1 VVGGG
6 RAGVIEGLGAE
17 LDDARPRSRLTPRVR
32 RDVLIDRTAYRFVTT
47 VAARVDPAV
56 LERVRGEVAEAV
68 GLFEERGWIDDPASY
83 HREPPMPSE
92 VRERRRTSGRI
103 RFTTLT
109 WADGYEVR
117 AEEPGAARYTGY
129 DRNRIARA
137 ALLEHRSGARPWVLC
152 VHGFGMGTHALD
164 LRAFRALHLHRDL
177 GLNVAFVTLP
187 LHGRRKPPGVRLGA
201 MPGVDL
207 LDTVHGMA
215 QAVWDVRQLMA
226 VLRERGPEPIA
237 LLGMSLGSCVS
248 AIVASLDEVDAAL
261 LMAPAVDLG
270 TLMIEAGG
278 QGGDAELAS
287 IPAEN
292 LDQAM
297 RILAPVAPL
306 QLTPRI
312 SADRAFIAAATL
324 DRFARPRSQAMALWR
339 HWGEPELHWSH
350 GGHVSH
356 LWSPTAQRAVDAAL
370 TRMGFVVPVASDGGS
385 GR

>member
-1 VVGGG
+1 MALTTV
-6 RAGVIEGLGAE
+6 EP
-17 LDDARPRSRLTPRVR
+17 DDHPRSRLTPRVR
-32 RDVLIDRTAYRFVTT
+32 RDVFIDRSAYRLVTT
-47 VAARVDPAV
+47 VAARIDPAV
-56 LERVRGEVAEAV
+56 LERVRAEVTEAV
-68 GLFEERGWIDDPASY
+68 DLFEERGWIDDPASY
-83 HREPPMPSE
+83 HVAPPVPSE
-92 VRERRRTSGRI
+92 VRDRRRSSGRI

-117 AEEPGAARYTGY
+117 AEEPGAARYAGY
-129 DRNRIARA
+129 ERNRIARA
-137 ALLEHRSGARPWVLC
+137 ALLEHRSGDRPWVLC

-187 LHGRRKPPGVRLGA
+187 LHGRRKPPGVRLAA

-215 QAVWDVRQLMA
+215 QAVWDVRQVIA
-226 VLRERGPEPIA
+226 QLRSRGDRRVA

-248 AIVASLDEVDAAL
+248 AIVSSLDEVDAAL

-278 QGGDAELAS
+278 QGGAEQLAS

-292 LDQAM
+292 LDDAM
-297 RILAPVAPL
+297 RLLTPVAPL

-312 SADRAFIAAATL
+312 APDRAFIAAATL
-324 DRFARPRSQAMALWR
+324 DQFARPSSQAMALWR
-339 HWGEPELHWSH
+339 HWREPELHWSH
-350 GGHVSH
+350 GGHVS
-356 LWSPTAQRAVDAAL
+356 LMWSPSAQRAVDAAL
-370 TRMGFVVPVASDGGS
+370 TRMGFVAPD
-385 GR
+385 